1 MSRRKVT
8 IELTEYEAQTLR
20 LMLGKIY
27 VDQLIPEATHAQNLA
42 RDRIARQLF
51 AKMPRA

>member
-1 MSRRKVT
+1 MSRKKIT
-8 IELTEYEAQTLR
+8 IELTEYEARVLR

-51 AKMPRA
+51 AKLSRA